1 MGLIK
6 RNGYNV
12 KGVELPTAYAKI
24 NRLYIEHGNIANTYF
39 GISNNRENINE
50 GKPLEEINFKCYIDK
65 NGIIYEQIYNEAK
78 KNIFTDWEDDIVVEK
93 PNDSEIVE
101 SDTPNMSEQEEAVEE
116 TSNSTL
122 YDLATGEPIEN
133 TDE

>member
-6 RNGYNV
+6 RNGYSV
-12 KGVELPTAYAKI
+12 KGVEIQPAYAKI
-24 NRLYIEHGNIANTYF
+24 NRLYIEHGNKANVYF
-39 GISNNRENINE
+39 GISNSRENINE
-50 GKPLEEINFKCYIDK
+50 GNSLEEINFECYVDK
-65 NGIIYEQIYNEAK
+65 NGKIYEQIYEETK
-78 KNIFTDWEDDIVVEK
+78 KNMFADWEDDIVVEK
-93 PNDSEIVE
+93 PNGSEIVE
-101 SDTPNMSEQEEAVEE
+101 GDTPNMPEQEEAVEE